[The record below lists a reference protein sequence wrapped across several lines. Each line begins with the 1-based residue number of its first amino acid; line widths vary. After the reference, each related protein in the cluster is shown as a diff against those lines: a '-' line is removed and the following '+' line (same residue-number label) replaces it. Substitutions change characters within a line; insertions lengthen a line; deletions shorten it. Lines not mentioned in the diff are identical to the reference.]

1 MCDSSIS
8 TYRGTR
14 WALAQAHLRSSY
26 HALLCLVVTIV
37 FHQASFAQSN
47 PKQDSLRIACEQ
59 SAKYS
64 DEFSGRAVLVMHQG
78 KIVYEHYNQ
87 WEADTPHMLA
97 SGTKSFS
104 GVLAMF
110 AIADNLLTLDEK
122 VCTTL
127 TEWKDDP
134 KKNQITVRHLLTL
147 SSGLDPADAAF
158 PTRGQGLMQLR
169 DGLLRE
175 RQQRI
180 QRQDQTK
187 KLADLATG
195 DWFADALKVPSKS
208 PPGQRFEYGPSHFYA
223 FGSFL
228 QRKLENQNDIPAR
241 TVEAYAKLRIMD
253 PLGISIGRWGRD
265 QRGNVNLPGG
275 LSLTAQN
282 WAKFGQFV
290 LDQGS
295 IRDESGNKKQHLDP
309 ELLAL
314 CFVPSKSNSRYGLTW
329 WLNGVDTG
337 ADSGI
342 PSSNSPQN
350 RGTIQERLRENALN
364 REVDLDDDSAELAM
378 PIFMAAGLGKQ
389 RLFVIPRKE
398 LVIVRFAEPTREGS
412 RFGNAAFLK
421 PILVAVEDATDP
433 APHPSPK
440 IP

>member
-1 MCDSSIS
+1 MKQI
-8 TYRGTR
+8 
-14 WALAQAHLRSSY
+14 HLRLGY
-26 HALLCLVVTIV
+26 HASLCVVVSIV
-37 FHQASFAQSN
+37 FHQASFAQPNS
-47 PKQDSLRIACEQ
+47 KQDSLRIACEQ

-64 DEFSGRAVLVMHQG
+64 DELSGRAVLVMHQG
-78 KIVYEHYNQ
+78 KIVYQHYNQ
-87 WEADTPHMLA
+87 WEENSPHMLA
-97 SGTKSFS
+97 SGTKSFI

-127 TEWKDDP
+127 NEWNDDP

-169 DGLLRE
+169 GGLLGE

-187 KLADLATG
+187 RLADLATG

-223 FGSFL
+223 FGAFL
-228 QRKLENQNDIPAR
+228 QRKLENRNDIPAK

-253 PLGISIGRWGRD
+253 PLGISIGRWGKD

-275 LSLTAQN
+275 LALTAQN

-295 IRDESGNKKQHLDP
+295 IRDESGNKKQLLDP

-314 CFVPSKSNSRYGLTW
+314 CFVPSNSNHRYGLTW
-329 WLNGVDTG
+329 WLNGVDTN

-342 PSSNSPQN
+342 PSSNTPQN
-350 RGTIQERLRENALN
+350 RGTIQERIRANALN
-364 REVDLDDDSAELAM
+364 READLDDDSAELAL

-398 LVIVRFAEPTREGS
+398 LVIVRFAEPTREGN

-421 PILVAVEDATDP
+421 PILVAIEDATEP
-433 APHPSPK
+433 ASYPPTK